1 MYVIEWAA
9 YFPSHSGFLLP
20 MARRTKEDVLATR
33 DALLDAAERVFGR
46 RGVARTSLA
55 QIAEEAGL
63 TRGAVY
69 WHFKDKADLFTAMME
84 RVTLPLD
91 ESMARLTEQENDPLV
106 QLLERMREAI
116 AVIATDE
123 RTQRVLEIGC
133 LMVENVDEM
142 DSLRDREV
150 SKKRHGVQMLTQ
162 SIARAAEYHGVQ
174 LPAPAVT
181 LAHGLHGM
189 AHGLLI
195 NWLMDRAFDLEAT
208 TMTALEAY
216 LQGIGFDVA
225 KARQSGRAHNR
236 G

>member
-1 MYVIEWAA
+1 
-9 YFPSHSGFLLP
+9 
-20 MARRTKEDVLATR
+20 MARRTKEEALATR

-55 QIAEEAGL
+55 LIAEEAGL

-91 ESMARLTEQENDPLV
+91 ESMSRLAEQENDPLI
-106 QLLERMREAI
+106 QLLERVHEAL

-142 DSLRDREV
+142 GSLRDREV
-150 SKKRHGVQMLTQ
+150 AKKRHGVQMLTQ
-162 SIARAAEYHGVQ
+162 SITRAAAYHGVQ

-181 LAHGLHGM
+181 LAHGFHGM

-195 NWLMDRAFDLEAT
+195 NWLMDRTFDLKAT
-208 TMTALEAY
+208 TMATLEAY
-216 LQGIGFDVA
+216 LRGIGFDIPE
-225 KARQSGRAHNR
+225 ARCQDRADNR